1 MASHQARASPF
12 VLAFFF
18 SFHISAFLGSAAY
31 SISELIPEELYLTIF
46 LHKDDAICPAKGFY
60 PYEAFVTATQFFPEF
75 GTTGSVD
82 TRKLE
87 LAAFLAQISHETT
100 GGWDTAPDGPY
111 TWGLCLKDEFNASSD
126 YCDTNNTKWPCYP
139 GKSYKGRGPLQISWN
154 YNYGTAG
161 EALGFDGLRQPDL
174 VSNRSELAFK
184 MALWFWMTPRE
195 PKPSCHDVMVGLF
208 RPSEV
213 DRTGPPGSG
222 W

>member
-100 GGWDTAPDGPY
+100 GKLFPIG
-111 TWGLCLKDEFNASSD
+111 
-126 YCDTNNTKWPCYP
+126 
-139 GKSYKGRGPLQISWN
+139 N

-213 DRTGPPGSG
+213 DREANRTAGFGLVTNIINGGQECGIPNDDRVNVRIGYFKRYAD
-222 W
+222 